1 METQCVELQAE
12 IGFLK
17 FYVDK
22 FQVLKSETSLTV
34 DKKKAMKWH
43 IFPRNKWTILVQ
55 DLYPPS
61 PPPAASLFLQC
72 GVSKNSTHAETK
84 QLRL

>member
-1 METQCVELQAE
+1 
-12 IGFLK
+12 LK
-17 FYVDK
+17 G
-22 FQVLKSETSLTV
+22 ETSLTL
-34 DKKKAMKWH
+34 DKKKTVKWH

-55 DLYPPS
+55 DPYS
-61 PPPAASLFLQC
+61 PPATSFFLQC